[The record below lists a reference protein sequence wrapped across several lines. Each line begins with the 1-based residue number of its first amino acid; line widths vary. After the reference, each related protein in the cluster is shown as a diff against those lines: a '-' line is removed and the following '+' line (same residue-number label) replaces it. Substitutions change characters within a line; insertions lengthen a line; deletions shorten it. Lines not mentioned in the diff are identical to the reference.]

1 MEAIQT
7 YKQYKT
13 ECAESLKGNFLF
25 SYATVYTN
33 KIVTNIRHKKKSSQ
47 KHFVTKLSGS

>member
-7 YKQYKT
+7 YKQYKI

-25 SYATVYTN
+25 SYVGEFIN
-33 KIVTNIRHKKKSSQ
+33 KQDRHKNSSQKKSSQ
-47 KHFVTKLSGS
+47 KKIVRKSP